1 MTRFGVARTLRIGPR
16 CAKMSAPMT
25 QRVLIFANPIAGRG
39 LGEAI
44 AYRVRD
50 ALAGG
55 GYDARLWLRPAA
67 ELTPDDLTPDVSAA
81 VAIGGDG
88 TIRGVAERLYDL
100 ARERN
105 EASGGAA
112 PAEASPAEPPPLLI
126 VPLGTA
132 NLMGRHLGIDW
143 DDDHLEAQVLAAV
156 RGGRVVRVDAA
167 RANGHLFLLM
177 AGVGFDGAVVHEL
190 SKVRRGPI
198 TMASYLAPAAK
209 IAYGYTFPRIR
220 VTVDGRSVFGPERGV
235 AFVGNVLEYGTGFP
249 MLPHARP
256 DDGLLDVC
264 CMPCANL
271 PEAAR
276 LFLLAAAGE
285 HLQEEGVVYVR
296 GKTVHVDAPGTPGGV
311 PVQVDGDAAGHTPL
325 EVSLVAGRVGLIVP
339 P

>member
-1 MTRFGVARTLRIGPR
+1 MTHRA
-16 CAKMSAPMT
+16 
-25 QRVLIFANPIAGRG
+25 LIFANPIAGRG

-50 ALAGG
+50 ALAAG
-55 GYDARLWLRPAA
+55 GYDARLWLRPPA
-67 ELTPDDLTPDVSAA
+67 EMTLADLPPDASAA

-88 TIRGVAERLYDL
+88 TIRGVAERLYAL
-100 ARERN
+100 AEER
-105 EASGGAA
+105 ATAAAGPAVGGVAGAVGPAA
-112 PAEASPAEPPPLLI
+112 DPPPLLI

-132 NLMGRHLGIDW
+132 NLLGRHLGIDW
-143 DDDHLEAQVLAAV
+143 DDDHLESQVLEAI
-156 RGGRVVRVDAA
+156 RHGRVVRVDTA

-190 SKVRRGPI
+190 SRIRRGPI

-209 IAYGYTFPRIR
+209 MALGYSFPRIR
-220 VTVDGRSVFGPERGV
+220 VSVDGRWVFGPERGV
-235 AFVGNVLEYGTGFP
+235 AFVGNVPEYGTGFP

-296 GKTVHVDAPGTPGGV
+296 GKKVHVDAPGTPGGV

-325 EVSLVAGRVGLIVP
+325 DAELLPARLGLIVP